1 MINFFQW
8 LSEFFTS
15 FVNIIVSGFRL
26 VWNLLGGLVDFL
38 RVLPTVISM
47 LTSSISNLPDIVLPF
62 ATISITVAIVLL
74 ILGRS
79 NNS

>member
-8 LSEFFTS
+8 LGQFFS
-15 FVNIIVSGFRL
+15 SLVNIIVSAFRL
-26 VWNLLGGLVDFL
+26 IWNLLGGLIDFI

-47 LTSSISNLPDIVLPF
+47 LVSSISNLPDLILPF

-74 ILGRS
+74 VLGRS